1 MSSFQVTP
9 GAVSAA
15 SLPLGAISAAVAE
28 LHQGSFAHGMAAS
41 GTPAAGAV
49 EGLMGRWSQV
59 LPEFALSG
67 DRLAAAVLGAAA
79 DYELTDT
86 VIADASERGVE

>member
-9 GAVSAA
+9 TAVSAA
-15 SLPLGAISAAVAE
+15 SFPLGAISAAVAE
-28 LHQGSFAHGMAAS
+28 LHQGSFAHVTAAS

-49 EGLMGRWSQV
+49 EGLMARWSQV

-67 DRLAAAVLGAAA
+67 DHLAAAVMGAAEG
-79 DYELTDT
+79 YELTDT
-86 VIADASERGVE
+86 VIADASQGEG